1 VKNAELTELS
11 ELVQEVSSLDDTVLG
26 HAIRRVHRETEE
38 GRDPVAAFGAF
49 NQHSS
54 SPW

>member
-1 VKNAELTELS
+1 MSVELTELS
-11 ELVQEVSSLDDTVLG
+11 ELVQEVSSMDDTVLG
-26 HAIRRVHRETEE
+26 HAIRRVHHEAEE
-38 GRDPVAAFGAF
+38 SRDPVAAFGAF